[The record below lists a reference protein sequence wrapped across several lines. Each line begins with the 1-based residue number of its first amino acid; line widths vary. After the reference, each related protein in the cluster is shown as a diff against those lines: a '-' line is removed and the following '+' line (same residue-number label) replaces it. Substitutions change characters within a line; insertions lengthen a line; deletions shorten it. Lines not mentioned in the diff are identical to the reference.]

1 MSASTT
7 KDGLHRL
14 IDLMD
19 EVDAAEALDY
29 LRWLTSD
36 EEEEL
41 TPEELA
47 EVEQGFEA
55 IARGEYITLD
65 ELRRSLGE

>member
-1 MSASTT
+1 MPVSTV
-7 KDGLHRL
+7 KDELHQL
-14 IDLMD
+14 VDHLN

-36 EEEEL
+36 EEEL

-47 EVEQGFEA
+47 MVREGEES
-55 IARGEYITLD
+55 IARGEYITLT
-65 ELRRSLGE
+65 ELRRSLGK